1 MIKEIRI
8 TTEDF
13 FIGNF
18 GCPEATDEIIEACTK
33 NLNVDEDEEACVGDK
48 EIPDHKCRECYV
60 SWIDVSNINFI
71 EHGYRKVIENVNDM
85 IWKMDLDHK
94 WEAD

>member
-18 GCPEATDEIIEACTK
+18 GCPEATDEIIGACTK
-33 NLNVDEDEEACVGDK
+33 NLIVDEKGISKRDEE
-48 EIPDHKCRECYV
+48 HK
-60 SWIDVSNINFI
+60 
-71 EHGYRKVIENVNDM
+71 KVKKRGRS
-85 IWKMDLDHK
+85 IWYEKYFLRIAKVEKDYGK
-94 WEAD
+94 I